1 MHAALSFVAIVG
13 LIAFAF
19 GERTARTF
27 VAVVLIA
34 GALGFGYVI
43 FRIVMGTV

>member
-1 MHAALSFVAIVG
+1 MHHGLGAVVLLG

-19 GERTARTF
+19 GERAARVF

-34 GALGFGYVI
+34 GAALAVYIGYL
-43 FRIVMGTV
+43 IVMDKI